1 MVGLFEDFNFNEGQI
16 VAKSHTHT
24 PTHTSNANLNSG
36 IVFDLGAE
44 GQILENFVLVNSFF
58 DVKVRMGSW
67 DFRVAKSA

>member
-16 VAKSHTHT
+16 VAKSH
-24 PTHTSNANLNSG
+24 PHTSNANLNSG